1 MPLPADNTKLPF
13 EGWEDVFRKYAEY
26 AAWYSGDPERLKKYY
41 SSAEGKDRFWANDRK
56 DKVLL
61 PIVNEIA
68 RLSADL
74 LFSEAPEINF
84 NSDETKKRMDEIL
97 ELNFFQSKALEAAE
111 TQSPMGGIYLKVNYD
126 AEHFD
131 FPLFS
136 IAQPDNAIPE
146 FRNGF
151 LIAVDFFKDVTPEKQ
166 QDSTTRY
173 WLVERQ
179 EQGKIL
185 NGLYKG
191 STDKLG
197 KQISLDALDETAEL
211 EEEITTG
218 INDILVRY
226 VPNMLPNPLWRGS
239 QVGQS
244 DIAQSITL
252 IESLCETYSDWRRE
266 LELAKARIVVPEQW
280 LERSDDGTFKFD
292 KDQELFTT
300 LQIDPI
306 STKGASGFT
315 IAQFQIRSQ
324 QYQET
329 AQDYLERIIMS
340 AGYSPQSFGFKGDGG
355 AMTATEIKS
364 RQDRTYKTL
373 SKKQQYWKVALED
386 IFYLMLEVDNK
397 ILGNQTIVER
407 PSVIMS
413 DSLETDI
420 KALAETI
427 EILNRGNSISNE
439 MKVKWLHSD
448 LSDEEQEEEIERLN
462 QAQGLNAP
470 DPMQVGMS

>member
-13 EGWEDVFRKYAEY
+13 EGWEDVFQKYSEY
-26 AAWYSGDPERLKKYY
+26 AAWYSGDTECLKRYY
-41 SSAEGKDRFWANDRK
+41 STSEGKDRFWANDRK

-84 NSDETKKRMDEIL
+84 QNDETKKRMDEIL
-97 ELNFFQSKALEAAE
+97 EQNFFQTKALEAAE
-111 TQSPMGGIYLKVNYD
+111 TQSPMGGIYLKINYD
-126 AEHFD
+126 ADNYD

-136 IAQPDNAIPE
+136 IAQPDNVIPE

-151 LIAVDFFKDVTPEKQ
+151 LVAADFFKDVTPAKQ
-166 QDSTTRY
+166 LESATRY
-173 WLVERQ
+173 WFVERR
-179 EQGKIL
+179 ERGKIF
-185 NGLYKG
+185 NGLYRG

-197 KQISLDALDETAEL
+197 KRINLETLNFTQDL
-211 EEEITTG
+211 EEEVNTG
-218 INDILVRY
+218 IDDILVRY

-239 QVGQS
+239 QIGQS
-244 DIAQSITL
+244 DIAQAITL
-252 IESLCETYSDWRRE
+252 IETLCETYSDWRRE

-300 LQIDPI
+300 LQIDPL
-306 STKGASGFT
+306 STKGASGYT
-315 IAQFQIRSQ
+315 IAQFQIRSE

-329 AQDYLERIIMS
+329 AQNLIEQIIFA
-340 AGYSPQSFGFKGDGG
+340 AGYSPQSFGLKGDGG
-355 AMTATEIKS
+355 SMTATEIKS

-386 IFYLMLEVDNK
+386 IFHLMLEVDNK
-397 ILGNQTIVER
+397 HLGNQTTVER
-407 PSVIMS
+407 PKVVMS

-420 KALAETI
+420 KSLAETI
-427 EILNRGNSISNE
+427 NLLNRADAITNE

-448 LSDEEQEEEIERLN
+448 LSEEEQQEEIERLN

-470 DPMQVGMS
+470 NPMQVGMS

>member
-386 IFYLMLEVDNK
+386 I
-397 ILGNQTIVER
+397 R
-407 PSVIMS
+407 
-413 DSLETDI
+413 
-420 KALAETI
+420 
-427 EILNRGNSISNE
+427 
-439 MKVKWLHSD
+439 
-448 LSDEEQEEEIERLN
+448 
-462 QAQGLNAP
+462 
-470 DPMQVGMS
+470 